1 MNVRMER
8 MIPIALFLISSAAI
22 AVPVP
27 LLVERVPAL
36 RTEVMLD
43 GKDRVL
49 FADFGKDAYGNLEL
63 RFDGMVPAGP
73 LVVRLGEKL
82 DVSGAV
88 DRNPPG
94 SVNFREI
101 ILNPAPDARTV
112 RLTIPRKPRHDD
124 PAAVP
129 VRPETGEITPFRYAE
144 IVGDGIDPSSVAV
157 TQLAVHAPFDDS
169 LSSFSSSDPSLD
181 AVWDLCKHT
190 MKATTACGVFI
201 DGERERIPYE
211 GDAYI
216 NQLSFAACDP
226 DPRLIRAT
234 FDRLMEHP
242 TWPTEWLLHMPM
254 IAAEDYMATGDPAI
268 ARTHFAA
275 LKKRLLAL
283 KTRKDGLLVASA
295 IVDWPACERDGYNG
309 GEIAEDNPKQAGP
322 MVNTVANAF
331 YIHALGKMALLA
343 EALGKSED
351 GRKFSSM
358 SRTARDSFNRVFLD
372 PSTGLYTDGE
382 GSRHFSLHAN
392 MFPLA
397 FGLVPPERIPGVAA
411 FVKSRGMACS
421 VYGAQY
427 LLEAL
432 MAAGMDREAVA
443 LMVSNGT
450 RSWRHMIDVGSTMT
464 WEAWDPSVKPNLTWN
479 HAWGAAP
486 ANIISRHL
494 LGVRPLEP
502 GCAKVLIAPRP
513 GDLSS
518 VKGRV
523 PTRRGGVDVDFQQ
536 VGGIRRLSVVVPAG
550 MRARLSLPP
559 RHAPARSLTLDGK
572 SIAPDAAGK
581 EEAEVGS
588 GHHVLESSPVTEP

>member
-1 MNVRMER
+1 
-8 MIPIALFLISSAAI
+8 
-22 AVPVP
+22 
-27 LLVERVPAL
+27 
-36 RTEVMLD
+36 
-43 GKDRVL
+43 
-49 FADFGKDAYGNLEL
+49 
-63 RFDGMVPAGP
+63 
-73 LVVRLGEKL
+73 
-82 DVSGAV
+82 
-88 DRNPPG
+88 
-94 SVNFREI
+94 
-101 ILNPAPDARTV
+101 
-112 RLTIPRKPRHDD
+112 
-124 PAAVP
+124 
-129 VRPETGEITPFRYAE
+129 
-144 IVGDGIDPSSVAV
+144 
-157 TQLAVHAPFDDS
+157 
-169 LSSFSSSDPSLD
+169 
-181 AVWDLCKHT
+181 
-190 MKATTACGVFI
+190 
-201 DGERERIPYE
+201 
-211 GDAYI
+211 
-216 NQLSFAACDP
+216 
-226 DPRLIRAT
+226 
-234 FDRLMEHP
+234 
-242 TWPTEWLLHMPM
+242 
-254 IAAEDYMATGDPAI
+254 
-268 ARTHFAA
+268 
-275 LKKRLLAL
+275 
-283 KTRKDGLLVASA
+283 
-295 IVDWPACERDGYNG
+295 
-309 GEIAEDNPKQAGP
+309 
-322 MVNTVANAF
+322 
-331 YIHALGKMALLA
+331 
-343 EALGKSED
+343 
-351 GRKFSSM
+351 
-358 SRTARDSFNRVFLD
+358 
-372 PSTGLYTDGE
+372 
-382 GSRHFSLHAN
+382 
-392 MFPLA
+392 
-397 FGLVPPERIPGVAA
+397 
-411 FVKSRGMACS
+411 MACS